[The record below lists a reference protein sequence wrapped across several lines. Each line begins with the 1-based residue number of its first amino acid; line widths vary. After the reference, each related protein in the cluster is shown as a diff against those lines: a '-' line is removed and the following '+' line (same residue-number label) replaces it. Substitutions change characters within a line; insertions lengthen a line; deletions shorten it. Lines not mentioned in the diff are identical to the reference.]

1 MYCTGI
7 ISSMDVMQVIL
18 PMCSDRVDSA
28 IVIFDVFQQFPISVM
43 AFHMDKLVI
52 FKNTK
57 FDKCAICVP
66 SLMSTTANSQTINSD
81 SSPDQM
87 ETSLFFPSFSPP
99 LPHSFS
105 VFVSTTPLSQRLVC
119 SRNGRWWYSVD
130 IGHTVFSAMLGS
142 GASLLTHTC
151 TDIKQLSS
159 IITC

>member
-18 PMCSDRVDSA
+18 PMCSDRVGSA
-28 IVIFDVFQQFPISVM
+28 VVIFDVFQSSVSDVTFPISVM

-57 FDKCAICVP
+57 FGKCAVCAP
-66 SLMSTTANSQTINSD
+66 SLISTTANSQTINSN

-99 LPHSFS
+99 LTHSFS
-105 VFVSTTPLSQRLVC
+105 VFVSTTPLSRKLVC
-119 SRNGRWWYSVD
+119 SRNG
-130 IGHTVFSAMLGS
+130 
-142 GASLLTHTC
+142 C
-151 TDIKQLSS
+151 
-159 IITC
+159 